1 VKRNMFE
8 LAKVSKRTN
17 ARNELLYTPIV
28 SYGYVVSVI
37 DEANVK
43 VRDIVQRG
51 SVHDVYSVR
60 LVALGNDA
68 KQDKVVPQKDDEVV
82 VFFTRSFDPAMMVP
96 TKIRREATG
105 DATIQNPSA
114 TGYDKYSAIGFLAK
128 AMTGNATDLVTY
140 RKDGDVFTTAR
151 TVASKVATLFRNT
164 VNVVF
169 DSKSKTED
177 APVTVTLGPRSPL
190 GVRIKAAI
198 AIMLWD
204 KAPLT
209 LDTESAIGVTSTKP
223 VSVETEDALNLKSG
237 ENTTIES
244 GKKVVI
250 KNSSQ
255 SFATLIGEF
264 VDTIVGLQTVGTAAA
279 QALNPAT
286 IAQLNAL
293 KVKLQALLEA

>member
-1 VKRNMFE
+1 MKRNMFE

-96 TKIRREATG
+96 TKIRRETTG

-128 AMTGNATDLVTY
+128 AMTGNAADLVTY

-190 GVRIKAAI
+190 GVRLKAAI
-198 AIMLWD
+198 AIVLGD

-237 ENTTIES
+237 ENATIES
-244 GKKVVI
+244 GKKVVF
-250 KNSSQ
+250 KNQTQ
-255 SFATLIGEF
+255 SLAPLIEEF
-264 VDTIVGLQTVGTAAA
+264 IDTVVGLNTIGSPPQHKLSPDTIAK
-279 QALNPAT
+279 LNT
-286 IAQLNAL
+286 L
-293 KVKLQALLEA
+293 KSKFKELLEA